1 MPTFHYA
8 DEPLPPPDEL
18 RRLLREAG
26 ERYDPLEELLTLER
40 ELAAREQRFN
50 ISSADFYQRFLAG
63 QTEDDPEIIGW
74 VGRFE
79 AYLRL
84 KQAIAE
90 SLKLVLANTP
100 TTAAD

>member
-1 MPTFHYA
+1 MPTFHFT

-40 ELAAREQRFN
+40 ELAAREQQFN

-74 VGRFE
+74 VGRYE

-90 SLKLVLANTP
+90 SLKLVLADTP

>member
-1 MPTFHYA
+1 MPTFHFTG
-8 DEPLPPPDEL
+8 EPLPPPDEL
-18 RRLLREAG
+18 RRLLRDAG

-40 ELAAREQRFN
+40 ELAAREQQFN

-74 VGRFE
+74 VGRYE

-90 SLKLVLANTP
+90 SLKLVLADTP